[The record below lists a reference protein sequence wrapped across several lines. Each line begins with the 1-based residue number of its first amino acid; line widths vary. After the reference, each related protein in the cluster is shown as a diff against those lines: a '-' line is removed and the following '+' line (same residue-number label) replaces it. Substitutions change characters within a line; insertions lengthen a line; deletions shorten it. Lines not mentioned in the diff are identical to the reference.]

1 MKQYPNKSV
10 PSRKSNL
17 SKGIATPALAVAL
30 LLTIGS
36 PVHADST
43 PAPTSTVTTS
53 TQVTSPLAV
62 AVNAAMI
69 VANDARM
76 KVSLAEK
83 ASKAS
88 PTDDALK
95 AALAT
100 ARANAQTA
108 FDALKAAR
116 DAYVADAKKNV
127 TADQAAFVAAQA
139 KLKDARSALE
149 TLRNKLQPEFKAALD
164 AAIAKAKMD
173 VNVTPTP
180 TSGVTTPDVKAVVD
194 AKALFT
200 STYLA
205 LGDARAKVS
214 VAEKASHANPSDA
227 GLVTAL
233 SDARNVANVANDAF
247 NSARNALAKLVG
259 DNGQPRHEV
268 KIDTKALFASV
279 QASFLVTH
287 PEIAVAQKAVSD
299 AEAAVKAL
307 QITLNAEKDATGDL
321 GNKGIDGK
329 GGIAGNNGKN
339 GDHHPAS
346 PGTVIAPPLGFNFG
360 AQGGVK
366 GHDNHGAPTP
376 PTKENHDNHGTAG
389 NQDNHNGEV
398 ETQTLLS
405 PTPEPMPT
413 ISK

>member
-1 MKQYPNKSV
+1 MKQYSNKSV
-10 PSRKSNL
+10 PSRKNNL
-17 SKGIATPALAVAL
+17 SKGIATPALTVAL

-43 PAPTSTVTTS
+43 PAPTSTVAGS
-53 TQVTSPLAV
+53 AQVTSPLAV
-62 AVNAAMI
+62 AVNAAMV

-116 DAYVADAKKNV
+116 DAYVADAKKNI
-127 TADQAAFVAAQA
+127 TAAQAAFIAAQA

-173 VNVTPTP
+173 VNVTP

-307 QITLNAEKDATGDL
+307 QVTLGEGKDATGDL

-360 AQGGVK
+360 TQGGAK

-413 ISK
+413 VSK